1 MDRNEIIQILEN
13 YINEN
18 NMNNI
23 EIVRFI
29 ENLSLEILADKYKDR
44 DGLFILKKAGL
55 VEEFSKTKLY
65 YSIAN
70 ASDEAEMVLNESD
83 INLIINSLMKYI
95 DKLGR
100 NVISTKELR
109 NYISKLLKETGYDKV
124 EKFYNS

>member
-1 MDRNEIIQILEN
+1 MDRNEILQILEK
-13 YINEN
+13 YVAEN

-23 EIVRFI
+23 EIVRFV
-29 ENLSLEILADKYKDR
+29 ENLSLDILADKYKDR
-44 DGLFILKKAGL
+44 DGLFILKNRGA

-70 ASDEAEMVLNESD
+70 ASDEADMLLNEAD
-83 INLIINSLMKYI
+83 INLIISSLTNHV

-100 NVISTKELR
+100 NVVSTKELR
-109 NYISKLLKETGYDKV
+109 NYISKLLRETGYDKV